1 MTIKR
6 IKNAVFN
13 RWYSLLTKC
22 KLTLCHATY
31 GHNLFVMNSMPRIS
45 IASSSD
51 VRIGNNFTINS
62 QSIETAW
69 YCKSA
74 IYVGSNALLNI
85 GNYVG
90 MNGSLIFCSQKIT
103 IGNNTIIGGGTRIF
117 DTNFHSTDYR
127 VRRDKKRFTECV
139 SKPISIGDDV
149 FVGTNCIICKGIT
162 IGDRSI
168 ISAGS
173 VVVKDVPSDCI
184 VGGNPAKV
192 IKYINQ

>member
-6 IKNAVFN
+6 IRNAVFN
-13 RWYSLLTKC
+13 RWYSLLTRC
-22 KLTLCHATY
+22 KLSLCHATY
-31 GHNLFVMNSMPRIS
+31 GHNLFVMNSMPRIIIMS
-45 IASSSD
+45 GSN
-51 VRIGNNFTINS
+51 VRIGNYFTINS

-74 IYVGSNALLNI
+74 IYVGNNALLNI
-85 GNYVG
+85 GNNVG
-90 MNGSLIFCSQKIT
+90 MNGSLIYCSQKIT

-149 FVGTNCIICKGIT
+149 FVGTNCIICKGVA

-168 ISAGS
+168 IGAGS
-173 VVVKDVPSDCI
+173 VVTCSIPEDCI
-184 VGGNPAKV
+184 AAGNPAKI
-192 IKYINQ
+192 IKRI